1 MHAYIHTY
9 ILIRDMSWI
18 YGQWAENF
26 FVFGQVD
33 VVTPFRPGAFHPSS
47 VALPGLGCGWPGH
60 ATSKDCSDSLPSS
73 EVKFSRRT
81 GWSCCWYRDV
91 SWLSWGDEGKPTN
104 NWDYDGEITYI
115 VTYNGNIVVQELVD
129 RTRPYLAGKTTC
141 LVDSPLNRL
150 SETGIWWGYGW
161 DSMCRCHTIMG
172 N

>member
-1 MHAYIHTY
+1 MYSLYFITFQRSGTRPGTKPLCSIRPEQRGTFHTQFWLIAIYIYIHIDTGY
-9 ILIRDMSWI
+9 FMNIWPVSW
-18 YGQWAENF
+18 ENF

-91 SWLSWGDEGKPTN
+91 SWLSWGDEGKLTN
-104 NWDYDGEITYI
+104 NWDYDGEIT
-115 VTYNGNIVVQELVD
+115 G
-129 RTRPYLAGKTTC
+129 
-141 LVDSPLNRL
+141 
-150 SETGIWWGYGW
+150 
-161 DSMCRCHTIMG
+161 M
-172 N
+172 